1 MGCCIIHT
9 FKTFFSRMNSWNY
22 RRYPNPNLVPI
33 PNPNPNSNTMIGKV
47 VKEVVKGVASAATSS
62 GLNPL
67 EVVGIIAIVLVA
79 MAFILG
85 LFYICIN
92 RKLLNVL
99 VHSVKII
106 SDWPNT
112 TLSNI
117 ERTQTPYFWL
127 GTNEHRTLNLIG
139 ISLNLLNHTS
149 NSFEHHV
156 FEH

>member
-1 MGCCIIHT
+1 M
-9 FKTFFSRMNSWNY
+9 
-22 RRYPNPNLVPI
+22 VPI

-67 EVVGIIAIVLVA
+67 EVVGIVAIVLVA

-92 RKLLNVL
+92 RKLFNVL
-99 VHSVKII
+99 VHNVKII
-106 SDWPNT
+106 SDGSNT

-117 ERTQTPYFWL
+117 EHPIF
-127 GTNEHRTLNLIG
+127 G
-139 ISLNLLNHTS
+139 
-149 NSFEHHV
+149 FEQMNIQHWT
-156 FEH
+156 